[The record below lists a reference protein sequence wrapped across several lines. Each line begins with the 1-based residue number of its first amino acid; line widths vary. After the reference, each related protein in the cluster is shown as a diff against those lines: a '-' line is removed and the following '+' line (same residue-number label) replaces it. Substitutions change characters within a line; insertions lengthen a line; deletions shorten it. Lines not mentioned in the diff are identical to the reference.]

1 MSFSL
6 PSVTVLVGFFIV
18 VCHGNTSDALDGT
31 QRLPGRALDHLLN
44 MSKPGDGI
52 QEYKMGSLRLRAFD
66 LLQATTN
73 MPDAKSNPTGATEY
87 TEYLKSG
94 SFDKLPKPVNLGV
107 ENGDNPNSDTRHRG
121 GAEAFEDK
129 LETQSQ
135 EWVEQSENVYK
146 HAQNLRDEATKALAL
161 VVEAADMFSAL
172 AKGLHITKEN
182 LKADKDKAAMN
193 SIFEDEDKWEKYL
206 KNLEKKGYIDK
217 DGYDRFLKRPTN
229 ATDSEAALHRKQ
241 LVSGYL
247 QEVVA
252 ENGKMSKNEL
262 QMMNDFNIPEWYEV
276 ELDWLKEYAKLFNS
290 DGRNGPSPNGRHGR
304 TNSPQSLHA
313 VRDAATG
320 RNVNNQITQK
330 AAQQNANGN
339 NGIGSQMSSMVSSN
353 KGK

>member
-31 QRLPGRALDHLLN
+31 PVLPGDALSHLLN

-73 MPDAKSNPTGATEY
+73 MPDAKSNPDGQREY
-87 TEYLKSG
+87 AEYLKSG
-94 SFDKLPKPVNLGV
+94 SFDKLPKPVHLGGA
-107 ENGDNPNSDTRHRG
+107 GDRLNSATSHRA

-135 EWVEQSENVYK
+135 EWVEQSENVYE

-172 AKGLHITKEN
+172 AKGLHITKAN
-182 LKADKDKAAMN
+182 LKADKGAMN

-217 DGYDRFLKRPTN
+217 DGYERFRKRPTN
-229 ATDSEAALHRKQ
+229 ATDSEAAVHRKQ

-247 QEVVA
+247 QEVVG
-252 ENGKMSKNEL
+252 ENGQMSKNEL

-290 DGRNGPSPNGRHGR
+290 EGRNGPSPNGRHGR
-304 TNSPQSLHA
+304 TNSHGRDTQSLHA
-313 VRDAATG
+313 AQDAATN
-320 RNVNNQITQK
+320 RNVNTQITQ
-330 AAQQNANGN
+330 AAATQNAQGSNGL
-339 NGIGSQMSSMVSSN
+339 GSMVRPH
-353 KGK
+353 

>member
-1 MSFSL
+1 MSVSL
-6 PSVTVLVGFFIV
+6 PSVIVGFFIV

-31 QRLPGRALDHLLN
+31 PRLPGNALDHLLDLA
-44 MSKPGDGI
+44 KPGDDTTP
-52 QEYKMGSLRLRAFD
+52 YKMGSLRLRAFD

-73 MPDAKSNPTGATEY
+73 LPDARSNAEGQREY
-87 TEYLKSG
+87 AEYLKSG

-107 ENGDNPNSDTRHRG
+107 ENADNGNSDTRHRG
-121 GAEAFEDK
+121 GKDAFEDK

-135 EWVEQSENVYK
+135 EWVEQSENVYE

-182 LKADKDKAAMN
+182 LQADKGAMN
-193 SIFEDEDKWEKYL
+193 SIFEDQAKWEKYL
-206 KNLEKKGYIDK
+206 ANLERKGYLDK
-217 DGYDRFLKRPTN
+217 DGVARFTRRPIN

-241 LVSGYL
+241 LVSEYL

-252 ENGKMSKNEL
+252 VNGKMSKNEL

-304 TNSPQSLHA
+304 TNSHGRETQSLHA
-313 VRDAATG
+313 AQDAATG
-320 RNVNNQITQK
+320 RNVNNAITQK
-330 AAQQNANGN
+330 AVASNAKGK
-339 NGIGSQMSSMVSSN
+339 NGIGAMPP
-353 KGK
+353 